1 MSQFHRL
8 TVAEVHPETED
19 TVSIVFDLPQGLQSK
34 FHYQHGQYLTL
45 RTQINGEE
53 VRRAYS
59 ICESIGQQK
68 LRIVV
73 KQIPGGR
80 FSTWANSALTVGQS
94 LDVMPPEGHFTSV
107 LSPKHQG
114 EYLLV
119 AAGSGITPIMSII
132 TSILEIEVDT
142 KVTLIYGNR
151 TTSSMI
157 FREDLQDLQ
166 CKYPERF
173 RMISVMSREPQ
184 SNELLTGRIDSAKV
198 NAVLKQWIEPR
209 LIRACFICGPDTMAV
224 DVRQAL
230 LALGLE
236 PQQIH
241 SEQFTLPVIG
251 DNQYHNCVDLPA
263 NTDFSTITVHID
275 GHTHTFELAQN
286 NQSILAAALETGAD
300 LPWSCNAGVCSTC
313 TCKVIEGQVHM
324 QENHVLQDDEL
335 RAGYVLSCQS
345 YPLSATVILDYD
357 T

>member
-8 TVAEVHPETED
+8 TVAEVQPETED
-19 TVSIVFDLPQGLQSK
+19 TVSIVFDLPQELQSK

-45 RTQINGEE
+45 RAQLNGEE
-53 VRRAYS
+53 VRRVYS
-59 ICESIGQQK
+59 ICESVSQQK

-80 FSTWANSALTVGQS
+80 FSTWANSVLTVGHS
-94 LDVMPPEGHFTSV
+94 LDVMPPAGHFTSA

-151 TTSSMI
+151 TTGSMI
-157 FREDLQDLQ
+157 FREHLQDLQ
-166 CKYPERF
+166 CKYPDRF
-173 RMISVMSREPQ
+173 RMISVTSREQ
-184 SNELLTGRIDSAKV
+184 QAIDLLTGRIDSAKINV
-198 NAVLKQWIEPR
+198 FLEQWIKPR
-209 LIRACFICGPDTMAV
+209 LMRACFICGPVTMAA

-230 LALGLE
+230 LAWGLE

-241 SEQFTLPVIG
+241 SEQFTSPVISG
-251 DNQYHNCVDLPA
+251 NQHHDFADLPA
-263 NTDFSTITVHID
+263 NTRFSTITVHID
-275 GHTHTFELAQN
+275 DHTHTFELAQN
-286 NQSILAAALETGAD
+286 SQSILAAALEAGAD
-300 LPWSCNAGVCSTC
+300 LPWSCNAGVCATC
-313 TCKVIEGQVHM
+313 TCKVIEGQVYM
-324 QENHVLQDDEL
+324 QENHVLQDDEF

-345 YPLSATVILDYD
+345 YPLSKTVILDYD
-357 T
+357 I